1 MTRNKWLV
9 AVAGGAFGTA
19 LIGGVALAGFQPF
32 GASDGAVV
40 GGPGAAPAER
50 DVPKD
55 RLKTILDA
63 LVAKNTITQAQA
75 DAIQQAMADAAAAAP
90 KPSVPNPN
98 GLRPGRTD
106 VKSFLGDLTKAAS
119 DYLGMDLKTLA
130 TEMRNGK
137 SAADI
142 ANGLGAQGKN
152 SQGLTAALITAA
164 NARVD
169 QAAAANRLTADQ
181 AAALKPKLGTEI
193 TAFVQRSFTKPGLP
207 RPLNNAKPSGPPK
220 P

>member
-9 AVAGGAFGTA
+9 AVAGGAFSTA

-32 GASDGAVV
+32 GASDGAVL

-75 DAIQQAMADAAAAAP
+75 DAIQKAMADAAAAAP
-90 KPSVPNPN
+90 KPSVANPK
-98 GLRPGRTD
+98 GVRTGGTH
-106 VKSFLGDLTKAAS
+106 VKSFVGDLTKGAS

-130 TEMRNGK
+130 TQMRGGK

-142 ANGLGAQGKN
+142 ANGLAAQGK
-152 SQGLTAALITAA
+152 SAQGLINALTAAV

-169 QAAAANRLTADQ
+169 KAVAANTLTADQ
-181 AAALKPKLGTEI
+181 AAALKPKLAAQI
-193 TAFVQRSFTKPGLP
+193 TAFVQRSFTKPVLP
-207 RPLNNAKPSGPPK
+207 RPLDNAKPSGSPK